1 MIRYAALFAKDIN
14 AKVHVL
20 HVQNPEAY
28 GNYGHMGSGIPS
40 NPELLQ
46 KVTDEVKETVG
57 EFIRDIEAENS
68 GIPSITFKSELGIV
82 SKILDDK
89 VEKGFYDM
97 VMLQGH
103 SEQSFWMQNST
114 IMDVVRD
121 VPCPVWI
128 IPPDARYQPMKKI
141 VYATDYNEEDI
152 STLKRLIE
160 LTKPF
165 DPDILALHISDD
177 DKFEIK
183 LKSEGFAEILNK
195 KTGSN
200 KITVTMIADKDGK
213 DAVEILVSEAEK
225 KKQTL

>member
-1 MIRYAALFAKDIN
+1 
-14 AKVHVL
+14 
-20 HVQNPEAY
+20 
-28 GNYGHMGSGIPS
+28 
-40 NPELLQ
+40 
-46 KVTDEVKETVG
+46 
-57 EFIRDIEAENS
+57 
-68 GIPSITFKSELGIV
+68 
-82 SKILDDK
+82 
-89 VEKGFYDM
+89 M
-97 VMLQGH
+97 VMLQGQ

-141 VYATDYNEEDI
+141 DYATDYNEEDI
-152 STLKRLIE
+152 SILKRLIE

-165 DPDILALHISDD
+165 DPDILAMHISDD

-225 KKQTL
+225 EKANLIVVLKENRNFFESLFKSSFTADLIKKVQLPVLVFHKAK